1 MKTLT
6 VVALLAAA
14 AAATLVSSAVAA
26 TPTKIVGNVK
36 NGKRWFVAQQCGSCH
51 MMAAAGAMD
60 GSGVGSDLD
69 ISTKTYAQ
77 MITQI
82 TKGGHGMTGYA
93 HVLTTS
99 QIQDLAAFIY
109 TTSHH
114 K

>member
-1 MKTLT
+1 MKSLT
-6 VVALLAAA
+6 VALFLFLTAAIVA
-14 AAATLVSSAVAA
+14 SSAVAA
-26 TPTKIVGNVK
+26 TPTKVVGDVK
-36 NGKRWFVAQQCGSCH
+36 NGKKWFVAQQCGSCH

-69 ISTKTYAQ
+69 ISGKTYAQ

-93 HVLTTS
+93 HVLTTA

-109 TTSHH
+109 TTSHR

>member
-1 MKTLT
+1 MKALT
-6 VVALLAAA
+6 VALFLLAAIVA
-14 AAATLVSSAVAA
+14 SSAVAA

-36 NGKRWFVAQQCGSCH
+36 NGKKWFNAQQCGACH

-69 ISTKTYAQ
+69 ITTKSYAQ
-77 MITQI
+77 IITQI

-93 HVLTTS
+93 HVLTSS
-99 QIQDLAAFIY
+99 QIEDLAAFIY
-109 TTSHH
+109 TTAHH

>member
-1 MKTLT
+1 MKTL
-6 VVALLAAA
+6 VVALFLAAA
-14 AAATLVSSAVAA
+14 IVASGAVAA

-36 NGKRWFVAQQCGSCH
+36 TGKKWFKAQACGSCH
-51 MMAAAGAMD
+51 MMAAAGAMNS
-60 GSGVGSDLD
+60 SGIGSDLD
-69 ISTKTYAQ
+69 QSRKTYAQ

-109 TTSHH
+109 TTSHP

>member
-6 VVALLAAA
+6 VVALLL

-36 NGKRWFVAQQCGSCH
+36 NGKRWFVAQQCGACH